1 MRFAVNRQDI
11 ALAMLIALS
20 VIALSSASFGQLSD
34 TFTNWADHPAIA
46 YHATG
51 ETHDPVAELNRRLKD
66 GRVRLAYSGPSGYLR
81 ATLDAL
87 RVPVESQ
94 IAVFVQDSV
103 QRQRISFAN
112 PRTIFFNDAI
122 AVGWVRGGFIELAA
136 QDPVQ
141 GVIFYML
148 ANAES
153 SGPRFERHDDCL
165 SCHYSYATAG
175 VPGMLVRS
183 VRQFTVDHRTP
194 FADRWGG
201 WYVTGSHGSIHHLGN
216 IAVDRIAEA
225 AVDGSSTWPSFEGK
239 FDTTGYLSPYS
250 DIVALM
256 LFEHQ
261 MHGMNLL
268 SRIGWEARVE
278 EYGRVHGSI
287 MPALPAG
294 QADEP
299 VPMAEAAR
307 ELVDYFLF
315 VDEPPLTN
323 QIRGSAGFAERFQSQ
338 GPFDRR
344 GRSLRQLDLKTRLL
358 RYPCS
363 YLIYSDQF
371 NALPVIAKEAVF
383 RRLRQVLSGA
393 AKETKYA
400 WLSARDRDDIFA
412 ILKETKPGF

>member
-1 MRFAVNRQDI
+1 VSSRSIIAQTLLVLGAVAAAQ
-11 ALAMLIALS
+11 
-20 VIALSSASFGQLSD
+20 ASFGQLSD

-46 YHATG
+46 YHSTR
-51 ETHDPVAELNRRLKD
+51 ETRDPVAELNRRLQD
-66 GRVRLAYSGPSGYLR
+66 GRVRLPYNGPSGYLR

-103 QRQRISFAN
+103 QRQRISFEN
-112 PRTIFFNDAI
+112 PRTIFFNDSL

-136 QDPVQ
+136 QDPGQ
-141 GVIFYML
+141 GVIFYTL
-148 ANAES
+148 SNTGS
-153 SGPRFERHDDCL
+153 SSPPRFERHDDCL

-183 VRQFTVDHRTP
+183 VRQFAVDHRTP

-201 WYVTGSHGSIHHLGN
+201 WYVTGDPGSIQHFGN
-216 IAVDRIAEA
+216 VRVDRLADATIG
-225 AVDGSSTWPSFEGK
+225 DGSNWHSFEGN

-250 DIVALM
+250 DVVALM

-268 SRIGWEARVE
+268 ARIGWEGRVE
-278 EYGRVHGSI
+278 TYRRVHGGI
-287 MPALPAG
+287 LRAIPAV
-294 QADEP
+294 QADET
-299 VPMAEAAR
+299 VSMSEAAR
-307 ELVDYFLF
+307 ELVDYLLF
-315 VDEPPLTN
+315 IDEPALADP
-323 QIRGSAGFAERFQSQ
+323 IRGTSGFAERFESQ

-363 YLIYSDQF
+363 YLIYSEQF
-371 NALPVIAKEAVF
+371 DGLPIIAKEAIF
-383 RRLRQVLSGA
+383 RRLHDVLSGA
-393 AKETKYA
+393 DHDGKYA
-400 WLSARDRDDIFA
+400 RLSVPDRHA
-412 ILKETKPGF
+412 ILEILKDTKQGF